1 MKKTKAM
8 KTTFLFIPLLICLL
22 IQPRLRAQSDL
33 DYSGDQ
39 IAGYFCTGLGIS
51 TIAYTA
57 LGYNDS
63 ERYNNATAVFYSIG
77 TGLLITGIYL
87 LVKGEKKE
95 PYQYKWK
102 SPGAMHGKST
112 YSLNYS
118 RYLFDDMATK

>member
-1 MKKTKAM
+1 M
-8 KTTFLFIPLLICLL
+8 KTTSLYILLLFCLL
-22 IQPRLRAQSDL
+22 FQPKARAQSEL

-39 IAGYFCTGLGIS
+39 IAGYICTGLGIS

-63 ERYNNATAVFYSIG
+63 EGYNNKSAVFYSIG

-87 LVKGEKKE
+87 LVRGEKKE

-102 SPGAMHGKST
+102 GPGPVPGKFT
-112 YSLNYS
+112 NTLNYT
-118 RYLFDDMATK
+118 RYLFDDTALQ

>member
-1 MKKTKAM
+1 LSLA
-8 KTTFLFIPLLICLL
+8 LLTCLL
-22 IQPRLRAQSDL
+22 APNKSIAQNEM

-57 LGYNDS
+57 LGYNNT
-63 ERYNNATAVFYSIG
+63 EQYNNNSAVFYCVG

-95 PYQYKWK
+95 PYQYEWK
-102 SPGAMHGKST
+102 GPGPVPKTGYST
-112 YSLNYS
+112 QKNHYA
-118 RYLFDDMATK
+118 RYLFNTPIAAEF